1 MQTEQSTAMF
11 MPLDEALRTVEL
23 VTGRSDGQLDVV
35 LQVKSQRAGEIAG
48 ESERLYSDSKPR
60 HDVLGYY
67 FSSGTPSDAG
77 TGQQK
82 GRRRYSAVCV
92 VRSCD
97 AATAKLMSA
106 FASNDDLTVELAT
119 YRSGGDNSKDMKP
132 ILLVRLDK
140 ARVKTY
146 TILSGGAMPGTGAV
160 EIIEILFRSIVVES
174 AAQLHT
180 GQAGA
185 VSSFQDQQG
194 S

>member
-1 MQTEQSTAMF
+1 MQTEQNSAMF

-23 VTGRSDGQLDVV
+23 AIGSSGSQLDVV

-48 ESERLYSDSKPR
+48 ESERSYSDGKPR
-60 HDVLGYY
+60 HDVLAYY

-82 GRRRYSAVCV
+82 GRRRYSAVCI
-92 VRSCD
+92 VRNCD

-132 ILLVRLDK
+132 MFLVSLDK
-140 ARVKTY
+140 AKVKTY

-160 EIIEILFRSIVVES
+160 EIIEILFRSILVES
-174 AAQLHT
+174 SPQLHT
-180 GQAGA
+180 GQTGA
-185 VSSFQDQQG
+185 VSSFQDHQG
-194 S
+194 